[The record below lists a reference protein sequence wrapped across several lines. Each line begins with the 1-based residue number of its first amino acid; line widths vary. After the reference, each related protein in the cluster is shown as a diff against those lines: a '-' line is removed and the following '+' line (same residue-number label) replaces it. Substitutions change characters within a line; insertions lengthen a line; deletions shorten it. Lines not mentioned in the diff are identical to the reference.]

1 MAFER
6 QRLKAMGEIS
16 GGSEKTR
23 RERILETALFL
34 FRKQGYEATSTREIG
49 EVVGT
54 SKANVYHH
62 FRTKDGLLR
71 ALLDPLFDEVEALLD
86 RHQPTPNAS
95 PEQRAVLEEY
105 FDLILENKELVAML
119 ASDMAVL
126 SHPEIGQRTLE
137 LNDGLMAL
145 IAGSEGGVEGQV
157 RAACAIGALQAVAVR
172 FSKADS
178 GDIREA
184 GLKAA
189 MCALTGEEPN

>member
-1 MAFER
+1 MEEE
-6 QRLKAMGEIS
+6 KAAGES
-16 GGSEKTR
+16 GKTLR
-23 RERILETALFL
+23 DRFLETSLFL
-34 FRKQGYEATSTREIG
+34 FRKQGYEATSTREIAE
-49 EVVGT
+49 EVGA

-62 FRTKDGLLR
+62 FRTKDGLLH
-71 ALLDPLFDEVEALLD
+71 ALLDPLFDKVEALLS
-86 RHQPTPNAS
+86 RHESAPNGS
-95 PEQRAVLEEY
+95 SEQRRVLEEY

-137 LNDGLMAL
+137 INDDLMAL
-145 IAGSEGGVEGQV
+145 IAGSEPGVEGQV

-178 GDIREA
+178 GAIREA

-189 MCALTGEEPN
+189 MCALAGEEPS